1 MRSSFLWWYFGCT
14 APVTPFSL
22 FPLPLYPLLFPDRH
36 VPCSALCRPHFCVQA
51 FFQAP
56 CSAFGGK
63 KLFVPPYSGALPLFG
78 ILAVYL
84 SSDGHS
90 VVFAKHLCLALF
102 DYTKHI
108 CFSQVVSEEIFKL
121 FCLISSCIS
130 EIHLVYY
137 T

>member
-51 FFQAP
+51 FSGP
-56 CSAFGGK
+56 PIRRSAVRNY
-63 KLFVPPYSGALPLFG
+63 FVSPYFGALPLFG

-90 VVFAKHLCLALF
+90 VVFAKHICLALF

-121 FCLISSCIS
+121 FGLISSCIS
-130 EIHLVYY
+130 EIHPVYY